1 MRGGCASPTVSWLP
15 LDTLGH
21 MYVEFTVSESLQALV
36 DCHRHAF
43 EYFVGFTNTI
53 LYDNMP
59 TVVDV
64 QAC

>member
-1 MRGGCASPTVSWLP
+1 
-15 LDTLGH
+15 